1 VIREIIDDIVRN
13 FDLEKFNKL
22 FREKTRYW
30 NFDFK
35 SLPDEYDNDM
45 FADGKKIGDFKT
57 KINENDFE
65 IIVAAYKVNKELT
78 ERSGK
83 KAQYNLGKKILRDF
97 NRYVGGFFI
106 FYDNNGNFRFSFIYS
121 IPKETGRLEFS
132 NFKRYTY
139 YVSKNLT
146 NKTFIKQMKEA
157 DFSTFEGIIDAFS
170 VEKVTKEFYEE
181 IANWYFWA
189 LKEVEFPKDA
199 EKEENGRNI
208 AVIRL
213 ITRLIFLW
221 FMREKGLISEELFDK
236 EAISNYL
243 KDLSDNETTYYTA
256 ILQNLFFA
264 TLNTPIKERKFRRE
278 KNINGYINQ
287 DYMNHKYFRHH
298 KLFKNPDDMIQLFN
312 NIPFLNGGLFE
323 CLDKSKDDESNDTG
337 KEIRID
343 GFSDVKT
350 KQPIIPNFL
359 FFINEK
365 TIDLSKDYN
374 DKKYKKVKVRGIL
387 EILKSYNFTIDEN
400 IPTDE
405 EVALDPELLGKVF
418 ENLLASYNPET
429 ATTARK
435 ATGSYYT
442 PREIVDYM
450 VETSLKEYFK
460 NKLKDKILNLEEK
473 INKLFSYS
481 DEDEKNP
488 FNEQETDEVI
498 NSIDELKV
506 LDPAVGSGAF
516 PMGVLHKLTFI
527 LGKLDPHNEKW
538 KQKQIKA
545 IESAVSDPDLK
556 NELIKKVDEHFST
569 NELDYGRKLYII
581 QNCLYGVDI
590 QPIAIQIAKLRF
602 FISLLVDERIDKNA
616 ENYGIEPLP
625 NLETKLVAANTLIG
639 LDIDKG
645 QLELQSLEVESY
657 KKQLKEIRNKYF
669 FEWNDK
675 KKERLKKED
684 KNLRE
689 KLGKA
694 LKDGGWKIDKISP
707 IITWDPYDTNKH
719 SDWFNPEW
727 MFGIKDGFDIVI
739 ANPPYIQ
746 LQKAYNN
753 KLKYGDLYK
762 DQGYEVFERMGDM
775 YCLFYEKGIEL
786 LKVDGILSYIT
797 SNKWMRAG
805 YGEKLRK
812 FFINFNP
819 LMLIDLGTNVFK
831 CNNPKGPTV
840 DTNILIIKK
849 NINQNNLIAADLTV
863 EISKNCKCVLSN
875 LNNYILKKK
884 LIINKLT
891 KNAWFI
897 GSNTEQRLKEKIEG
911 IGKPLKLWDIQIYRG
926 ILTGLNDAFII
937 TTEKRDE
944 ILKNCKNK
952 DEFKRTDAIIKP
964 ILRGENIRRY
974 YYEWA
979 NEWIIIIP
987 AGWTNEN
994 RGREKPELF
1003 INRTYPS
1010 LMNYLKNFEFEAK
1023 KRYDRGDY
1031 WWELRPCNYYNEFE
1045 KEKVIWNRITDKI
1058 VFSFVQKNIYILDSN
1073 FMFTGKNLKY
1083 LIAILN
1089 SNTIS
1094 NWIKKST
1101 ATLGGGNYGAKIY
1114 IEKCPIPLITVKND
1128 YIVKQIESLVDKI
1141 LASKKQHSQADTSKW
1156 EREINELVYKLYNL
1170 TPEEIKIIEEK

>member
-1 VIREIIDDIVRN
+1 MIREIIDDIVRN

-727 MFGIKDGFDIVI
+727 MFGIKDGFDII
-739 ANPPYIQ
+739 LGNPPYIDSETMIKIG
-746 LQKAYNN
+746 LQDLRNYLAK
-753 KLKYGDLYK
+753 KLKFTKGNWDVYIAFFEIGFNLLSKSGIITFITPDK
-762 DQGYEVFERMGDM
+762 WISKPFGYELRKNLLKNFIIITESGRDVFEESNIDS
-775 YCLFYEKGIEL
+775 I
-786 LKVDGILSYIT
+786 IT
-797 SNKWMRAG
+797 FISKEENK
-805 YGEKLRK
+805 E
-812 FFINFNP
+812 
-819 LMLIDLGTNVFK
+819 
-831 CNNPKGPTV
+831 
-840 DTNILIIKK
+840 LIINKFKDKK
-849 NINQNNLIAADLTV
+849 LIFCTKIQNNLILNPYTFDWLFSNN
-863 EISKNCKCVLSN
+863 IVL
-875 LNNYILKKK
+875 LNKIDQIKTKLSSLCICESACATSDAYKLKEYILD
-884 LIINKLT
+884 L
-891 KNAWFI
+891 
-897 GSNTEQRLKEKIEG
+897 
-911 IGKPLKLWDIQIYRG
+911 
-926 ILTGLNDAFII
+926 
-937 TTEKRDE
+937 KRDE
-944 ILKNCKNK
+944 YDPKKYFKVINTGTIDKYLDKWGKTEMTYLGDKYLFPVVKRNKFLNTFENSYRIKTQNIKLIVKGLTLLYACYDEFGDIIPGKSTLLISSKSKNDLKFILGLINSKLPFFYIKEKYRGASYNQGINFKKEMINNLPCPLIDNNIKNK
-952 DEFKRTDAIIKP
+952 IIK
-964 ILRGENIRRY
+964 
-974 YYEWA
+974 
-979 NEWIIIIP
+979 
-987 AGWTNEN
+987 
-994 RGREKPELF
+994 
-1003 INRTYPS
+1003 
-1010 LMNYLKNFEFEAK
+1010 
-1023 KRYDRGDY
+1023 
-1031 WWELRPCNYYNEFE
+1031 
-1045 KEKVIWNRITDKI
+1045 
-1058 VFSFVQKNIYILDSN
+1058 
-1073 FMFTGKNLKY
+1073 
-1083 LIAILN
+1083 
-1089 SNTIS
+1089 
-1094 NWIKKST
+1094 
-1101 ATLGGGNYGAKIY
+1101 
-1114 IEKCPIPLITVKND
+1114 
-1128 YIVKQIESLVDKI
+1128 LVDKI
-1141 LASKKQHSQADTSKW
+1141 LASKQQNPQADTGKL
-1156 EREINELVYKLYNL
+1156 EREIDELVYKLYNL
-1170 TPEEIKIIEEK
+1170 TPEEIKIIEGK

>member
-1 VIREIIDDIVRN
+1 
-13 FDLEKFNKL
+13 
-22 FREKTRYW
+22 
-30 NFDFK
+30 
-35 SLPDEYDNDM
+35 
-45 FADGKKIGDFKT
+45 
-57 KINENDFE
+57 
-65 IIVAAYKVNKELT
+65 VNKELI

-146 NKTFIKQMKEA
+146 NKTFIKQMNEA
-157 DFSTFEGIIDAFS
+157 DFSTFEGILNAFS
-170 VEKVTKEFYEE
+170 VEKVTEEFYKE

-221 FMREKGLISEELFDK
+221 FMREKGLISKELFDK
-236 EAISNYL
+236 ETISNYL

-264 TLNTPIKERKFRRE
+264 TLNTQIKERKFRRE

-400 IPTDE
+400 TPTDE

-527 LGKLDPHNEKW
+527 LSKLDQHNEKW

-545 IESAVSDPDLK
+545 IESAVPDPDLK

-675 KKERLKKED
+675 KKERLKRED

-719 SDWFNPEW
+719 SDWFDPEW
-727 MFGIKDGFDIVI
+727 MFGIKDGFDII
-739 ANPPYIQ
+739 LGNPPYIDSETMIKIG
-746 LQKAYNN
+746 LQDLRNYLAK
-753 KLKYGDLYK
+753 KLKFTKGNWDIYIAFFEIGFNLLSKSGIITFITPDK
-762 DQGYEVFERMGDM
+762 WISKPFGYELRKNLLKNFIIITESGRDVFEESNIDS
-775 YCLFYEKGIEL
+775 I
-786 LKVDGILSYIT
+786 IT
-797 SNKWMRAG
+797 FISKEENK
-805 YGEKLRK
+805 E
-812 FFINFNP
+812 
-819 LMLIDLGTNVFK
+819 
-831 CNNPKGPTV
+831 
-840 DTNILIIKK
+840 LIINKFKDKK
-849 NINQNNLIAADLTV
+849 LIFCTKIQNNLILNPYTFDWLFSNN
-863 EISKNCKCVLSN
+863 IVL
-875 LNNYILKKK
+875 LNKIDQIKTKLSSLCICESACATSDAYKLKEYILD
-884 LIINKLT
+884 L
-891 KNAWFI
+891 
-897 GSNTEQRLKEKIEG
+897 
-911 IGKPLKLWDIQIYRG
+911 
-926 ILTGLNDAFII
+926 
-937 TTEKRDE
+937 KRDE
-944 ILKNCKNK
+944 YDPEKYFKVINTGTIDKYLDKWGKIEMTYLDDKYLFPVVKRNKFLNNFENSYRIKTQKIKLIVKGLTLLYACYDEFGDIIPGKSTLLISSKSKNDLKFILGLINSKLPFFYIKEKYRGASYNQGINFKKEMINNLPCPLIDNNIKNK
-952 DEFKRTDAIIKP
+952 IIK
-964 ILRGENIRRY
+964 
-974 YYEWA
+974 
-979 NEWIIIIP
+979 
-987 AGWTNEN
+987 
-994 RGREKPELF
+994 
-1003 INRTYPS
+1003 
-1010 LMNYLKNFEFEAK
+1010 
-1023 KRYDRGDY
+1023 
-1031 WWELRPCNYYNEFE
+1031 
-1045 KEKVIWNRITDKI
+1045 
-1058 VFSFVQKNIYILDSN
+1058 
-1073 FMFTGKNLKY
+1073 
-1083 LIAILN
+1083 
-1089 SNTIS
+1089 
-1094 NWIKKST
+1094 
-1101 ATLGGGNYGAKIY
+1101 
-1114 IEKCPIPLITVKND
+1114 
-1128 YIVKQIESLVDKI
+1128 LVDKI
-1141 LASKKQHSQADTSKW
+1141 LASKKQDSQVDTSKW
-1156 EREINELVYKLYNL
+1156 EREIDELVYKLYNL
-1170 TPEEIKIIEEK
+1170 TPEEIKIIEGK

>member
-727 MFGIKDGFDIVI
+727 MFGIKDGFDII
-739 ANPPYIQ
+739 LGNPPYIDSETMIKIG
-746 LQKAYNN
+746 LQDLRNYLAK
-753 KLKYGDLYK
+753 KLKFTKGNWDVYIAFFEIGFNLLSKSGIITFITPDK
-762 DQGYEVFERMGDM
+762 WISKPFGYELRKNLLKNFIIITESGRDVFEESNIDS
-775 YCLFYEKGIEL
+775 I
-786 LKVDGILSYIT
+786 IT
-797 SNKWMRAG
+797 FISKEENK
-805 YGEKLRK
+805 E
-812 FFINFNP
+812 
-819 LMLIDLGTNVFK
+819 
-831 CNNPKGPTV
+831 
-840 DTNILIIKK
+840 LIINKFKDKK
-849 NINQNNLIAADLTV
+849 LIFCTKIQNNLILNPYTFDWLFSNN
-863 EISKNCKCVLSN
+863 IVL
-875 LNNYILKKK
+875 LNKIDQIKTKLSSLCICESACATSDAYKLKEYILD
-884 LIINKLT
+884 L
-891 KNAWFI
+891 
-897 GSNTEQRLKEKIEG
+897 
-911 IGKPLKLWDIQIYRG
+911 
-926 ILTGLNDAFII
+926 
-937 TTEKRDE
+937 KRDE
-944 ILKNCKNK
+944 YDPKKYFKVINTGTIDKYLDKWGKTEMTYLGDKYLFPVVKRNKFLNTFENSYRIKTQNIKLIVKGLTLLYACYDEFGDIIPGKSTLLISSKSKNDLKFILGLINSKLPFFYIKEKYRGASYNQGINFKKEMINNLPCPLIDNNIKNK
-952 DEFKRTDAIIKP
+952 IIK
-964 ILRGENIRRY
+964 
-974 YYEWA
+974 
-979 NEWIIIIP
+979 
-987 AGWTNEN
+987 
-994 RGREKPELF
+994 
-1003 INRTYPS
+1003 
-1010 LMNYLKNFEFEAK
+1010 
-1023 KRYDRGDY
+1023 
-1031 WWELRPCNYYNEFE
+1031 
-1045 KEKVIWNRITDKI
+1045 
-1058 VFSFVQKNIYILDSN
+1058 
-1073 FMFTGKNLKY
+1073 
-1083 LIAILN
+1083 
-1089 SNTIS
+1089 
-1094 NWIKKST
+1094 
-1101 ATLGGGNYGAKIY
+1101 
-1114 IEKCPIPLITVKND
+1114 
-1128 YIVKQIESLVDKI
+1128 LVDKI
-1141 LASKKQHSQADTSKW
+1141 LASKQQNPQADTGKL
-1156 EREINELVYKLYNL
+1156 EREIDELVYKLYNL
-1170 TPEEIKIIEEK
+1170 TPEEIKIIEGK